1 MRSDEKKYDF
11 KVISEILKVLK
22 QIVVSVQS
30 NFFQQV
36 SIRSLHYY
44 SVKILIHDKIGS
56 KCAVAMLLPQ
66 THCLGVVGNNVNFR
80 CPNFKASLVIWP

>member
-1 MRSDEKKYDF
+1 MRSDEKKYDL
-11 KVISEILKVLK
+11 KVISDILKVLK

-30 NFFQQV
+30 IFFQQV

-44 SVKILIHDKIGS
+44 SVKILIHNKIGS

-66 THCLGVVGNNVNFR
+66 THCLGVVGNNVNFH
-80 CPNFKASLVIWP
+80 CPNFKASLVM